1 MLSYIRYSHHSL
13 KTLTNKKP
21 RRAGVHTLPYIHI
34 HTHTEVTSR
43 SLIFEQFWL
52 PILIV
57 SLCSIPNIYIQVL
70 QGIIS
75 QSKLKDKVDWFTV
88 IILKYRYQERKHFF
102 WGMYIWISNNYWFSI
117 TGQCWLSGF
126 KFDFISIWKT
136 KLNAIIKLFKSI
148 TSLSDKRIIH
158 FCPLLTLLPDDE
170 SVPLDS
176 FVGMRSLM

>member
-1 MLSYIRYSHHSL
+1 MMLWNRKVKISEETQLLKFVFKSKPQQFRLCVKHRDRCYHTYSHHSL
-13 KTLTNKKP
+13 KTLTNQKP

-102 WGMYIWISNNYWFSI
+102 WGMYIWISNNYWYSI
-117 TGQCWLSGF
+117 TGTGAAYWDS
-126 KFDFISIWKT
+126 
-136 KLNAIIKLFKSI
+136 NM
-148 TSLSDKRIIH
+148 TSFQYGRQN
-158 FCPLLTLLPDDE
+158 
-170 SVPLDS
+170 
-176 FVGMRSLM
+176 